1 MKSVSMRSSERALR
15 LLTCLKVTCCI
26 LRRAV
31 GDGQTVGKRGQ
42 KQYCEDR
49 ERDTERVDH
58 DVLSRAMSRPST
70 ERNECPGDGSFY
82 AASEI

>member
-1 MKSVSMRSSERALR
+1 MRVHQIKKCR
-15 LLTCLKVTCCI
+15 LSIVAEEAEDEC
-26 LRRAV
+26 AV